1 MQNISEFN
9 KEKPIVLIVEDEVDL
24 ADVALKR
31 VERAGYEVQIAET
44 ITYGIELTS
53 RFNPD
58 IIVLDVNLPDGSS
71 LKSIDSFLNKGDKL
85 PPSIILTT
93 SESNAKVTEL
103 FEMIKQGKIKSYLQ
117 KPYKMDDLVNQVH
130 KEAEARK
137 LAPAPEIKREV
148 AKVIDQQMDLDK
160 PNFIGNSPSMTKV
173 KNHIASL
180 AEVFQKAQEKGG
192 DTATPVVYIA
202 GETGAGKSELAK
214 YFKSLLPG
222 KKYMPLDSTQL
233 TSELI
238 AVELF
243 GATKGSYTGAD
254 SKKDR
259 VGLLEDI
266 GDGILFLDEIGELSL
281 DLQARLLVPIQQR
294 SFRPIGSNV
303 TKPFK
308 GIILCATNKDLEKM
322 VEEGTFRADL
332 YHRIKTHEFHI
343 PSLRDRAEDIPLIA
357 QDFLTKFTPVYDLPD
372 LSFADSGIKFITQ
385 YKWPGNIRE
394 LQNALHKVMMLYVIN
409 EVDITQPH
417 ITSDMLSSVMRVN
430 HIDAQIKEAALEKS
444 ALETP
449 EIPDQQI
456 AFKPN
461 KVQTKRYN
469 RLMKAMQASPHLTLR
484 QIAKKLSIPYSTAHH
499 TIDQFE
505 KLNKKAPE

>member
-1 MQNISEFN
+1 MQNISDFN
-9 KEKPIVLIVEDEVDL
+9 KERPIVLIVEDEVDL
-24 ADVALKR
+24 ADLALKR
-31 VERAGYEVQIAET
+31 VERAGYEVQLAET
-44 ITYGIELTS
+44 ITYGLELTS

-71 LKSIDSFLNKGDKL
+71 LKSVDKFLNKGDKL

-117 KPYKMDDLVNQVH
+117 KPYKMDELVNQIAI
-130 KEAEARK
+130 EADARK
-137 LAPAPEIKREV
+137 LQPAPEIKREV
-148 AKVIDQQMDLDK
+148 AKVIDQQLDLDK
-160 PNFIGNSPSMTKV
+160 PNFIGSSPSMIQV
-173 KNHIASL
+173 KNHISSL
-180 AEVFQKAQEKGG
+180 AGVFQKAQDKGG
-192 DTATPVVYIA
+192 DTVTPVVYIA

-214 YFKSLLPG
+214 HFKSLFPG

-243 GATKGSYTGAD
+243 GATKGSYTGSDA
-254 SKKDR
+254 KKDR
-259 VGLLEDI
+259 VGILEDI
-266 GDGILFLDEIGELSL
+266 GDGILFFDEIGELSL

-343 PSLRDRAEDIPLIA
+343 PPLRERVEDIPLIA
-357 QDFLTKFTPVYDLPD
+357 QDFLTKFTPIYDLPELTFD
-372 LSFADSGIKFITQ
+372 ESGLKFITQ
-385 YKWPGNIRE
+385 HKWPGNIRE
-394 LQNALHKVMMLYVIN
+394 LQNALHKVMMLYVTN
-409 EVDITQPH
+409 EVQIEQPH

-430 HIDAQIKEAALEKS
+430 HIDSHLKETVLVKAVQAS
-444 ALETP
+444 AEVTDVETT
-449 EIPDQQI
+449 
-456 AFKPN
+456 FKPN
-461 KVQTKRYN
+461 TVQKKRYN
-469 RLMKAMQASPHLTLR
+469 RIIKAMEKYPTLTLR
-484 QIAKKLSIPYSTAHH
+484 QVAKKLSIPYSTAHH
-499 TIDQFE
+499 TMEQFT
-505 KLNKKAPE
+505 KLNQKAEQ